1 MKILVVCQH
10 YWPEPYPLTDICEE
24 LVRRGHTVDLVTDV
38 PNYPMGEIYPGYENG
53 KRRDEVHNGVHIIR
67 TFTIP
72 RKHNAIFRLLN
83 YYSYALSSSAYAK
96 TLADDYD
103 VVFTNQ
109 TSPVMM
115 SSAAFAYARKNHKKV
130 VMYCMDLWPA
140 CLAAGGISETSLIYK
155 FFGAVSKRLYN
166 KPDRILITSQMFR
179 EYLSEQHG
187 VDKEKIEYL
196 PQYAAA
202 QFDEMVP
209 APKKKETVDL
219 MFAGNIGA
227 AQSLDTVL
235 KAAELLKDESELR
248 WHIVGDGSELENL
261 KRMAKEKK
269 LNNVIF
275 YGRKPPEEMP
285 KYYAMAEAMLVTLTA
300 DRFIS
305 LTLPGK
311 VQTYMAAGKPI
322 LGAAIGEIPN
332 VIQAAQCG
340 YCANAEDAADLAQKV
355 RLFLKNPNKK
365 QLGENARVYYER
377 HFTREMFMDKLEHEL
392 FAYAGQQE
400 RVKA

>member
-24 LVRRGHTVDLVTDV
+24 LVRRGHIVDLVTDV
-38 PNYPMGEIYPGYENG
+38 PNYPMGEIYPGYE
-53 KRRDEVHNGVHIIR
+53 RRRRREEIHNGVHIIR
-67 TFTIP
+67 SFTIP
-72 RKHNAIFRLLN
+72 RKHNAFFRLLN
-83 YYSYALSSSAYAK
+83 YYSYAVSSSLLIK
-96 TLADDYD
+96 KFPDDYD

-115 SSAAFAYARKNHKKV
+115 SSAAFSYAKKNHKKV

-140 CLAAGGISETSLIYK
+140 CLAAGGVSESSPIYK
-155 FFGAVSKRLYN
+155 FFGSVSKRLYN
-166 KPDRILITSQMFR
+166 KPDRILITSQMFKD
-179 EYLSEQHG
+179 YLVQQHG
-187 VDKEKIEYL
+187 VDERKIKYL
-196 PQYAAA
+196 PQYASS
-202 QFDEMVP
+202 QFDSVEHST
-209 APKKKETVDL
+209 ASKETIDL

-235 KAAELLKDESELR
+235 KAAELLRNETGLR

-261 KRMAKEKK
+261 KKMAAEKN
-269 LNNVIF
+269 LDNVIF

-285 KYYAMAEAMLVTLTA
+285 QYYAMADAMLVTLTA

-322 LGAAIGEIPN
+322 IGAAVGEIPN
-332 VIQAAQCG
+332 VIAAAQCG
-340 YCANAEDAADLAQKV
+340 YCSAAEDAEGLAQAV
-355 RLFLKNPNKK
+355 LDFIANRNRV
-365 QLGENARVYYER
+365 QLGKNARAYYEQ
-377 HFTREMFMDKLEHEL
+377 HFTREMFINNLEQEL
-392 FAYAGQQE
+392 KEHALETKGAA
-400 RVKA
+400 V